1 MRGLCSP
8 GEIVEVAADMGMRA
22 VAVTD
27 FNMCSSFPKF
37 VKACVKKGIKPIL
50 GTEVIVVPDMAVKER
65 GFLGNVVLLAKNRI
79 GYRNILK
86 ISSESHINGMYFK
99 PRVDMAL
106 LELYSDGVICMTGS
120 ISGHV
125 PTLLFKNEK
134 DDALA
139 AFKEYKRIY
148 GDDFYCQ
155 MSVHNYFDSNM
166 QEQERN
172 VMADMYRM
180 ATHFGVKCVATNDVR
195 YLRKE
200 QQEPYDVLMC
210 LDTGQYK
217 CVKDDERYKI
227 DSNDFYFKSA
237 EEMLEMYPKHPEFIE
252 ETVNVADKIDDDVM
266 EFGGD
271 YVPGSHICGDK
282 PPLDFLRDIVMDGM
296 MKKGLSDKKEY
307 MDRIEFELRVFE
319 ACGYVLYFLILW
331 DFINFANNNGIRVG
345 PGRGSAA
352 GSLCLYVLDITKLD
366 PIKYDLLFERFLSIE
381 TFRNI
386 DESDFGI
393 KPLGKDSIEVES
405 RKIMDR
411 VKRHPEF
418 DIDIFNEE
426 GREMKR
432 LGVVDEFILMCAKFI
447 DEDPV
452 AGSENKCNS
461 SIAYWLGI
469 TTKKPTGS
477 LIIYEKMIA
486 TRVSPP
492 DVDVDFDYD
501 RRNEVYQYLREVYGE
516 EYTCNIGTYN
526 FFKVKA
532 TFKAVAK
539 ALDIGGCWEP
549 GDKKAGQATLD
560 KADLIS
566 KMTPGKAETIEEAL
580 EMNRDLAAT
589 LNKIPGF
596 LDICRS
602 IEGLPSHGGVHPAG
616 LIVSN
621 RKVVELA
628 PMRVAAGQI
637 CSQFD
642 GPQMEDNGLLKFD
655 ILAVTVLS
663 VMGKTINMV
672 EKRTGRKIDIDSIE
686 PDDENVF
693 MVFNKGLTKG
703 VFQMEGG
710 GITDLL
716 KSMNVDSFEDI
727 IATNAIYR
735 PGPLEANVDKMYCDI
750 KHGRMEATY
759 EHESMR
765 SVLEPTYG
773 LIVYQEQV
781 MNISKAMASFTSSEA
796 DKLRK
801 AIGKKNME
809 LMETMKEKFM
819 RGCVANSIPERV
831 ARETWEKIEKFGGYG
846 FNRSHA
852 ACYAMLAYQ
861 TAYLKRYHTVEFFSC
876 LMTSEVGDADKIAS
890 YMSECRML
898 GIKVFPPH
906 INLSK
911 CEFEL
916 EDYVEAGEQKTAIRA
931 PLTFLKGVGKK
942 AVDIIV
948 KNQPYNDLRDFV
960 DKNNVR
966 EVTSKVVEV
975 MAESR
980 VFDCFGEDPDKVKKR
995 FLAIKKELKSRK
1007 VDPANYSG
1015 GVSEFFKL

>member
-1 MRGLCSP
+1 M
-8 GEIVEVAADMGMRA
+8 VQAASDMGMKA
-22 VAVTD
+22 LAVTD

-37 VKACVKKGIKPIL
+37 VRACLAKGIKPIL
-50 GTEVIVVPDMAVKER
+50 GTEVIVVPDMTVKEK
-65 GFLGNVVLLAKNRI
+65 GFFGNVVLLAKNRT

-86 ISSESHINGMYFK
+86 ISSESHIKGMYFK
-99 PRVDMAL
+99 PRVDMDL
-106 LELYSDGVICMTGS
+106 LERHSEGVICMTGS
-120 ISGHV
+120 INGHV

-134 DDALA
+134 DEALSV
-139 AFKEYKRIY
+139 FKEYRRIY

-155 MSVHNYFDSNM
+155 MSVHKYFDKNM
-166 QEQERN
+166 EEQERS
-172 VMADMYRM
+172 VMADMYKM

-195 YLRKE
+195 YRYKE

-252 ETVNVADKIDDDVM
+252 ETVRLANTIEDDVM

-271 YVPGSHICGDK
+271 YVPGLHISGDK
-282 PPLDFLRDIVMDGM
+282 PPLEFLREIVLEGM
-296 MKKGLSDKKEY
+296 MKKGLAENKEY
-307 MDRIEFELRVFE
+307 MDRMEFELKVFE

-331 DFINFANNNGIRVG
+331 DFINFANMNNIRVG

-366 PIKYDLLFERFLSIE
+366 PIKYELLFERFLSIE
-381 TFRNI
+381 TFRNV
-386 DESDFGI
+386 DESDFGLENI
-393 KPLGKDSIEVES
+393 DHDSVEVS
-405 RKIMDR
+405 PSAIMEK
-411 VKRHPEF
+411 VKSHPEF
-418 DIDIFNEE
+418 DMETFRSE
-426 GREMKR
+426 GQEMKR
-432 LGVVDEFILMCAKFI
+432 LGVVDDFLSLCTAFITCGHKSGDKNL
-447 DEDPV
+447 
-452 AGSENKCNS
+452 CNS
-461 SIAYWLGI
+461 SIAYWTGM
-469 TTKKPTGS
+469 TSEKPSGP
-477 LIIYEKMIA
+477 LKIEEKMVA
-486 TRVSPP
+486 TRISPP

-539 ALDIGGCWEP
+539 ALDIGGSWQP
-549 GDKKAGQATLD
+549 GDKKVGQATLD
-560 KADLIS
+560 KADQIS
-566 KMTPGKAETIEEAL
+566 KMTPNKVDTIDEAL
-580 EMNRDLAAT
+580 EANHDLAAA
-589 LNKIPGF
+589 LNRIPGF
-596 LDICRS
+596 IDICKA
-602 IEGLPSHGGVHPAG
+602 IEGLPSHGGFHPAG

-628 PMRVAAGQI
+628 PMRIAAGEI

-642 GPQMEDNGLLKFD
+642 GPEMEDIGLLKFD

-663 VMGKTINMV
+663 VIDKTIKLV
-672 EKRTGRKIDIDSIE
+672 EKRTGKKIDIDSIE
-686 PDDENVF
+686 PNDENVF
-693 MVFNKGLTKG
+693 MIFNKGLTKG
-703 VFQMEGG
+703 IFQMEGG

-735 PGPLEANVDKMYCDI
+735 PGPLEANVDEMYCDI

-781 MNISKAMASFTSSEA
+781 MNISKAMAGFTSSEA

-801 AIGKKNME
+801 AIGKKKMDLMAE
-809 LMETMKEKFM
+809 LHEKFIK
-819 RGCVANSIPERV
+819 GCIANSIPERV
-831 ARETWEKIEKFGGYG
+831 ARETWEKIQKFGGYG

-861 TAYLKRYHTVEFFSC
+861 TAYLKRYHTVEFFAA
-876 LMTSEVGDADKIAS
+876 LLTSEVGDADKIAS
-890 YMSECRML
+890 YMSECRTL

-906 INLSK
+906 INFSK
-911 CEFEL
+911 CEFVL
-916 EDYVEAGEQKTAIRA
+916 EDYVEAGKSKTAIRA
-931 PLTFLKGVGKK
+931 PLTFLKGIGLS
-942 AVDIIV
+942 AVNVIV
-948 KNQPYNDLRDFV
+948 KNQPYSDLRDFV
-960 DKNNVR
+960 SRNDVR
-966 EVTSKVVEV
+966 EVTTKVVEI
-975 MAESR
+975 MADSR
-980 VFDCFGEDPDKVKKR
+980 VFDCFGETPEKIKTR
-995 FLAIKKELKSRK
+995 FVAIKKELKKRK
-1007 VDPANYSG
+1007 VDPSNYSG
-1015 GVSEFFKL
+1015 SPSEFFKI